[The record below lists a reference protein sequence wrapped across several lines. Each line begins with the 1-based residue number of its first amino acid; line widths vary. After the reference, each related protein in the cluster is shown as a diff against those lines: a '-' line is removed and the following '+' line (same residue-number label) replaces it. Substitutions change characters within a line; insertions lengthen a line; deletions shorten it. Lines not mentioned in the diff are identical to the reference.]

1 MCSSVSGTVITAGAA
16 ILFALIDPSV
26 TYWAFGFP
34 STLFIV
40 FGADFVY
47 SAGTIFLAKAANP
60 GEHSVV
66 GALFQTM
73 TQVGVS
79 RHNMLCVKSSHITYY
94 RPRGKK
100 ILFDIT
106 LQSSLYLHC
115 CGSQRWNETDRL
127 CVWPDHYHDRVQR
140 RCQL

>member
-100 ILFDIT
+100 NT
-106 LQSSLYLHC
+106 LRHHLAIIALPPLLWLATLERNRSAL
-115 CGSQRWNETDRL
+115 RL
-127 CVWPDHYHDRVQR
+127 A
-140 RCQL
+140 